1 MSMLPLYFTELRLK
15 GAFRGYSTAIEDC
28 FLSSTRKEIFIA
40 DSEDAHFTILVEQD
54 SKENITGRALQLN
67 NPEKHDVVILQI
79 DNKLISSRSRQK
91 RCDCAI
97 LDANRLC
104 FVEFKTNAQ
113 GNSVSSIHKT
123 YEQAIEQLSAT
134 LHLFIEKEQRVG
146 ITLQNKRKM
155 SAHICTAV
163 RFPRLPSTQ
172 VSYAIHFALQEGIPL
187 SFGQS
192 MDV

>member
-1 MSMLPLYFTELRLK
+1 MK
-15 GAFRGYSTAIEDC
+15 GAFQGYSKPIEEC
-28 FLSSTRKEIFIA
+28 LLSSTHNEIFIA
-40 DSEDAHFTILVEQD
+40 DSEDKHFTILVEQD
-54 SKENITGRALQLN
+54 SKENITGRALLLN
-67 NPEKHDVVILQI
+67 NSEKHYVTILQI

-91 RCDCAI
+91 RCDCAV
-97 LDANRLC
+97 LDANKLC

-113 GNSVSSIHKT
+113 GNSVPAVHET

-134 LHLFIEKEQRVG
+134 LHLFIEKEQSVG
-146 ITLQNKRKM
+146 ITLQEKRKL

-172 VSYAIHFALQEGIPL
+172 VSYAIRFAMQEGFPL
-187 SFGQS
+187 SFGQR